1 MKQARDVAT
10 VGAIE
15 IGNKIFDA
23 PRFLT
28 KVSRGADELSQFLFG
43 QSAQC
48 GKIERPCTAKI
59 RDGALHVLPG
69 CVLCE
74 KCTENDFEAGST
86 RPPVLRPVAALKREV
101 DGADQPILGFSL
113 LVSRKL
119 PAHFIGPRKFY
130 ELPALI

>member
-23 PRFLT
+23 PCFLT
-28 KVSRGADELSQFLFG
+28 EVSRGADEHSHFLLG
-43 QSAQC
+43 QRAQ
-48 GKIERPCTAKI
+48 GGEIERSCTAKI
-59 RDGALHVLPG
+59 RDGALYVLPR

-74 KCTENDFEAGST
+74 KCTDDDFEAGST
-86 RPPVLRPVAALKREV
+86 RPPVLKPVAALKREV

-119 PAHFIGPRKFY
+119 PAHSPPQV
-130 ELPALI
+130 L